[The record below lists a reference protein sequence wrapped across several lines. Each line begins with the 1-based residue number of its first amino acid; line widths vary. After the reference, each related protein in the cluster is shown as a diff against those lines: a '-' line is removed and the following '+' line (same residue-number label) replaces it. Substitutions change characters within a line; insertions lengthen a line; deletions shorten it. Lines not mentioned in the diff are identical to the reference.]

1 MPMTIV
7 PPAGRTRRRPAGL
20 AWGVWVLAMLGLA
33 VIVWL
38 DQSLRQTGRPELIVL
53 TSTAVAPMLG
63 TLIVATVGAL
73 VASRRPAHPV
83 GWLLLAFGLS
93 LCAAGLTLAY
103 TNDAV
108 ARADAQAAALV
119 AGYVPATIVTAMA
132 CSGFILLLTPT
143 GKLPSPRWRWW
154 VAATAATPVLL
165 LTAVTLLPRP
175 AGRHAQPLSS
185 PLDLQA
191 LDGGL
196 LAAYV
201 TAFAVVISAVVVAAA
216 SLVLR
221 FRRARGVERQQLRWV
236 ALATVLVAVN
246 AAVDLAALAL
256 GAYWLAPIVGGLN
269 PPILSAAIGAAI
281 LRYRLYDLDRI
292 ISRTLAYGLL
302 TVLLGL
308 AYAAVV
314 LGLGRLLP
322 DSSSLA
328 VAAATLAVAAVF
340 QPARRRIQRLVD
352 RRFNRRRHDAGQ
364 TIAAFSGRLRQEI
377 DLDALTDEL
386 LDVAEQT
393 MQPTQASLWLRPRR
407 ARA

>member
-119 AGYVPATIVTAMA
+119 ADYVPATIVTAMA

-143 GKLPSPRWRWW
+143 GKLPSPRWHWW

-165 LTAVTLLPRP
+165 LAAVTLLPRP

-185 PLDLQA
+185 PLDLKA

-201 TAFAVVISAVVVAAA
+201 TAFAVVISAVVAAAA

-236 ALATVLVAVN
+236 ALATVLVAVI